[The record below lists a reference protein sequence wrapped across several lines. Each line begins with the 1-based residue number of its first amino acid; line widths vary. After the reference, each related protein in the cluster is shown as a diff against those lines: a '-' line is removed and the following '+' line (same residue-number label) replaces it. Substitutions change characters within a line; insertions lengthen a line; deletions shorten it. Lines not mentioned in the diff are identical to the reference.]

1 MKNSVNHSD
10 QTIVT
15 GGALQMIQNVYKQ
28 LRKSEKAVADY
39 VVESPEKV
47 INSSISEIAKE
58 SNVSEATVIRFCKM
72 AGFSGF
78 QDLKVT
84 LARGAAHFDSPT
96 IYENIQKDDSLQVAL
111 EKIFANNMQ
120 ALNGTYHC
128 LDLTQ
133 LKEVSRA
140 ISQAR
145 FVYLFGVG
153 TSGLVA
159 QYAEYRFT
167 RIGLTTRAF
176 TESHQI
182 ALATTSIRKNDIV
195 IAISQ
200 SGSTK
205 AIVQPIE
212 IAKDKGAVTIA
223 ITGHPNSPIAK
234 ISNYVLRNTVHEAPF
249 DSGGMPS
256 LMAQLSVV
264 DGLLAGASLENFD
277 DSIQMIQATAEAL
290 KSKKY

>member
-1 MKNSVNHSD
+1 MKQTINHAN

-15 GGALQMIQNVYKQ
+15 GGALQMIQSVYKQ

-39 VVESPEKV
+39 ITENPEKV
-47 INSSISEIAKE
+47 INSNISEIAKE
-58 SNVSEATVIRFCKM
+58 SNVSEATVIRFCKT

-96 IYENIQKDDSLQVAL
+96 IYENIKKGDSLSTAL
-111 EKIFANNMQ
+111 EKMYANNMQ
-120 ALNGTYHC
+120 ALNGTYQC
-128 LDLTQ
+128 LDLNQ
-133 LKEVSRA
+133 LQEVSKVV
-140 ISQAR
+140 SQAR
-145 FVYLFGVG
+145 FVYLIGVG

-159 QYAEYRFT
+159 EYAEYRFT
-167 RIGLTTRAF
+167 RIGLTTRAY

-182 ALATTSIRKNDIV
+182 ALATTSVRKSDVV

-205 AIVQPIE
+205 AIVEPLE
-212 IAKDKGAVTIA
+212 IAKGKGAITIA
-223 ITGHPNSPIAK
+223 ITGHPYSPIAK

-264 DGLLAGASLENFD
+264 DGLMAGASLESFD
-277 DSIQMIQATAEAL
+277 TSIQMIQETAEAL

>member
-1 MKNSVNHSD
+1 
-10 QTIVT
+10 
-15 GGALQMIQNVYKQ
+15 MIQNVYKQ